1 MERLISEELGC
12 GGATPEENEKAEEAE
27 KNDGQIP
34 KKFPLPSFHS
44 TPQSWALF
52 LWLRDKK
59 DDP

>member
-27 KNDGQIP
+27 KNDGKIP

-44 TPQSWALF
+44 TPQS
-52 LWLRDKK
+52 
-59 DDP
+59 